1 MAVHFLSLWIYTDKH
16 ILCGYLMVIEI
27 IIVLGVKHKSNNNIM
42 KHIRI
47 NKLLR
52 YGDDLSVDVISSLLG
67 EDVSINDKLV
77 LSRDVTDYET
87 MSTEDLID
95 MKDYLHRILN
105 DRLSKA
111 KEEYTSLDNRI
122 NNPNL
127 HALSDDEVHP
137 LDRCNF

>member
-1 MAVHFLSLWIYTDKH
+1 
-16 ILCGYLMVIEI
+16 
-27 IIVLGVKHKSNNNIM
+27 M

-52 YGDDLSVDVISSLLG
+52 YGDDLSLDVISSLLG
-67 EDVSINDKLV
+67 EQVSINDKLV
-77 LSRDVTDYET
+77 LSRDVTDYLT

-105 DRLSKA
+105 ERLSVA
-111 KEEYTSLDNRI
+111 KQEYASLDNRI

-127 HALSDDEVHP
+127 YALSDDE
-137 LDRCNF
+137 NIMGSF